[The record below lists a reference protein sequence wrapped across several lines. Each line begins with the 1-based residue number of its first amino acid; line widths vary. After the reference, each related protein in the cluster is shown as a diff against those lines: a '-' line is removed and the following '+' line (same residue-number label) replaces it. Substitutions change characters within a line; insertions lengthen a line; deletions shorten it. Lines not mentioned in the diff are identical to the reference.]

1 MQLLPFRGILSFARG
16 CDGDNLPD
24 WDGSET
30 SEGVFR
36 SAKSVTDPELRAG
49 GVVEVWK
56 CGNGINGV
64 NVEIM
69 EVWKCGN
76 V

>member
-1 MQLLPFRGILSFARG
+1 MLRSEMFVQLLPFRGILSFAR
-16 CDGDNLPD
+16 DNLPD

-49 GVVEVWK
+49 GVVEMWK
-56 CGNGINGV
+56 CGNGV
-64 NVEIM
+64 NVEM
-69 EVWKCGN
+69 YK
-76 V
+76 